1 MRNLYQNINTIVI
14 VGAWNIAIFT
24 PDWIKKNVLR
34 EEDYPE
40 FKIEY
45 PLNVL
50 QSLRYV
56 TSDFA
61 FCIAENKLLFSLL
74 TDTTKAEKELISVI
88 NAICQKLPHTPVSA
102 LGINFWFETD
112 KEIEVLNGLSDT
124 SKLVEAL
131 GNIQQ
136 SINVIRSFKKNDV
149 ETLNFKI
156 AKSGENKPIYDF
168 NYDYKISKIEEITD
182 IINNE
187 EDIIG
192 TKKKE
197 AQLILKVV
205 YNESESI

>member
-1 MRNLYQNINTIVI
+1 MILSK
-14 VGAWNIAIFT
+14 VGRFL
-24 PDWIKKNVLR
+24 PRSCGRSR
-34 EEDYPE
+34 EEDFSE

-56 TSDFA
+56 TNDFA

-88 NAICQKLPHTPVSA
+88 NVICQKLSHTPVSA

-124 SKLVEAL
+124 GKLVDAL
-131 GNIQQ
+131 GNTQQ
-136 SINVIRSFKKNDV
+136 SINVIRSFKKSDA

-156 AKSGENKPIYDF
+156 TKGEENKPIYDF
-168 NYDYKISKIEEITD
+168 NYDYKVSKIEEITD
-182 IINNE
+182 IINSE

-192 TKKKE
+192 AKKKE
-197 AQLILKVV
+197 AQLILKAV
-205 YNESESI
+205 YNESENM